1 MSIITYLFDQL
12 GYFSFKDILEFI
24 NSLAN
29 LEPRLSSIGPI
40 ILCDIYIQLII
51 LLNFHVK
58 RQKGNTKVHRKN
70 IFAFNRTAT
79 VYVTIRAQSVVKFD
93 I

>member
-1 MSIITYLFDQL
+1 MSIITYFFDQL

-29 LEPRLSSIGPI
+29 LEPRLSRLDPI
-40 ILCDIYIQLII
+40 IFNQLII

-58 RQKGNTKVHRKN
+58 RQKGNTKVHRKD
-70 IFAFNRTAT
+70 IFAFNKTAT
-79 VYVTIRAQSVVKFD
+79 VYVTIRPQSVVKFD